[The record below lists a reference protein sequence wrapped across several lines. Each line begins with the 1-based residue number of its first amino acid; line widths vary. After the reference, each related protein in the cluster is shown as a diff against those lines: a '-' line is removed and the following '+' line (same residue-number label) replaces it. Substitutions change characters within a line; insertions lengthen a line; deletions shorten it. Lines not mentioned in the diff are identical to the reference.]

1 MPKTARAGNVQ
12 KIYMTDRGFTV
23 LEAVEKVAA
32 DAGATPAQ
40 VALSWL
46 AHRPGITAPI
56 ASATS
61 VTQLK
66 ELVGGIELQ
75 LDAEARATLDR
86 ASAWQ
91 AS

>member
-1 MPKTARAGNVQ
+1 MS
-12 KIYMTDRGFTV
+12 
-23 LEAVEKVAA
+23 
-32 DAGATPAQ
+32 GATPAQ

-66 ELVGGIELQ
+66 EIVGAIELK
-75 LDAEARATLDR
+75 LDAEATKTLDQ
-86 ASAWQ
+86 ASAWKE
-91 AS
+91 A